1 MTHTVSKLSSTVI
14 GKMTFDVMTLCI
26 SKFRIT
32 TVSIVT
38 LNIMRDHRMI
48 ISITTLGYT
57 IGSITTITTA

>member
-1 MTHTVSKLSSTVI
+1 MI

-38 LNIMRDHRMI
+38 LNIMRDHSMT
-48 ISITTLGYT
+48 ISITTLCYT